1 MLRRLG
7 FFGDAQFRSEG
18 EKSFLMKTKS
28 SCPEA
33 VPVKPIYSVAEFT
46 CQHGISRAL
55 FYKLLQA
62 GNGPRIMKVGKR
74 LSSRM
79 RQPRSGV
86 GAGRRWRED
95 KKEKGDTVGAQIA
108 LAREGSNAKHQE
120 IHIA

>member
-1 MLRRLG
+1 M
-7 FFGDAQFRSEG
+7 
-18 EKSFLMKTKS
+18 MKTKS

-74 LSSRM
+74 TLITNEAAEEWRRSR
-79 RQPRSGV
+79 
-86 GAGRRWRED
+86 
-95 KKEKGDTVGAQIA
+95 EKVA
-108 LAREGSNAKHQE
+108 
-120 IHIA
+120 